1 MTPQHQGIQKL
12 RRILPLTA
20 LLLLLPA
27 GAFAQ
32 SKVGGRVT
40 DEDGNPLAGVGVVVK
55 GTRTGTETDA
65 DGRYTIT
72 VPRDGRELEFSFLG
86 MNTETVTLSGSPQID
101 VTMQNDTNY
110 LDEVI
115 IVGYGAQKK
124 IHLTGSVAAVSD
136 TELKK
141 ASVTNTSQALV
152 GKLPGLITQQSLGQ
166 PGSDQVSILVR
177 GYSSYNDSGTVLVLV
192 DGVERDM
199 NTLNPADIES
209 ISVLKD
215 ASAAVYGM
223 KGANGVILIT
233 TKRGDQGTASV
244 NYSGRLVLSTPTQL
258 PQMMNAA
265 QYMGYYNLGY
275 QLDKMAAGETSPAPF
290 FTAEDI
296 ARATNGDPTDGMED
310 TNWMEPML
318 RTTLTHQHNL
328 SVSGGNSKV
337 SYYISGAYQNQN
349 GFFKDH
355 YNKRTNV
362 RSNVDARPTKNLTIS
377 LNLGFMVQQYNQP
390 GILSY
395 ANATVGGTVPFCLM
409 YALPFVP
416 QTYQMDPDSP
426 YYGMATSP
434 MRTSDAFVANAEYGA
449 ANSGYSF
456 SQTMKVETS
465 ARVEYNFPFLKG
477 LKAAFNYSWD
487 YRDIDSKTFAVGYYL
502 MAWDFAGK
510 TFDTAPKLCSVA
522 LEDGNLNKGVQRFY
536 DSLLRPELSYSGK
549 FGKHSVSALFLYEL
563 RQGRSTSFSGSG
575 QKFDF
580 FDIIELSQTDP
591 TTRTSGSSS
600 GHEAYAGYVGRL
612 NYVYDDRY
620 MVEAAARVDG
630 SYRFSASGY
639 RWGFFPSLSAGWVIS
654 NEPWFKDNVRG
665 IDLLKIRGSVGEV
678 GNDNATAWLYRKNY
692 ATSQNAVAFGQTAQS
707 TLYNITSYPRFD
719 LTWEHIL
726 TYNAGFE
733 LTAWKGLLGVEFDWF
748 YKYTY
753 DILDSIGSAFP
764 GSLGG
769 HYPTT
774 MNEGKFDN
782 RGFELSLRHENR
794 VGSVY
799 YRLAGNVSW
808 AHNRILKKRQS
819 DNVLPWQSTI
829 GTSIGTI
836 WGYKS
841 DGLYQTQEDLDKRF
855 FNNAQIILPSEKIEK
870 AIYQLKHLEEYDD
883 LQEVMKNLVL

>member
-86 MNTETVTLSGSPQID
+86 MNTETVTLSGSPQVD

-395 ANATVGGTVPFCLM
+395 ANATVGGTVPF
-409 YALPFVP
+409 
-416 QTYQMDPDSP
+416 
-426 YYGMATSP
+426 
-434 MRTSDAFVANAEYGA
+434 
-449 ANSGYSF
+449 
-456 SQTMKVETS
+456 
-465 ARVEYNFPFLKG
+465 
-477 LKAAFNYSWD
+477 
-487 YRDIDSKTFAVGYYL
+487 
-502 MAWDFAGK
+502 
-510 TFDTAPKLCSVA
+510 
-522 LEDGNLNKGVQRFY
+522 
-536 DSLLRPELSYSGK
+536 
-549 FGKHSVSALFLYEL
+549 
-563 RQGRSTSFSGSG
+563 
-575 QKFDF
+575 
-580 FDIIELSQTDP
+580 
-591 TTRTSGSSS
+591 
-600 GHEAYAGYVGRL
+600 
-612 NYVYDDRY
+612 
-620 MVEAAARVDG
+620 
-630 SYRFSASGY
+630 
-639 RWGFFPSLSAGWVIS
+639 
-654 NEPWFKDNVRG
+654 
-665 IDLLKIRGSVGEV
+665 
-678 GNDNATAWLYRKNY
+678 
-692 ATSQNAVAFGQTAQS
+692 
-707 TLYNITSYPRFD
+707 
-719 LTWEHIL
+719 
-726 TYNAGFE
+726 
-733 LTAWKGLLGVEFDWF
+733 
-748 YKYTY
+748 
-753 DILDSIGSAFP
+753 
-764 GSLGG
+764 
-769 HYPTT
+769 
-774 MNEGKFDN
+774 
-782 RGFELSLRHENR
+782 
-794 VGSVY
+794 
-799 YRLAGNVSW
+799 
-808 AHNRILKKRQS
+808 
-819 DNVLPWQSTI
+819 
-829 GTSIGTI
+829 
-836 WGYKS
+836 
-841 DGLYQTQEDLDKRF
+841 
-855 FNNAQIILPSEKIEK
+855 
-870 AIYQLKHLEEYDD
+870 
-883 LQEVMKNLVL
+883 